1 MTKQYLI
8 KREYLG
14 FKEIHYAL
22 HYGTKTV
29 HIMMKWISGV
39 YKIVWAQKISYGAL
53 DNYLEFPYKKTVGVI
68 DRIEELLRE

>member
-22 HYGTKTV
+22 RYGTNTI
-29 HIMMKWISGV
+29 HIM
-39 YKIVWAQKISYGAL
+39 
-53 DNYLEFPYKKTVGVI
+53 
-68 DRIEELLRE
+68 